1 MCDIPLNKF
10 YFDAVF
16 IFFMINLFY
25 YYNLIIFK
33 VSQFIFLILF
43 SYMMLCNYFIVSIN
57 DTWHRI
63 TYIEIILIIWRFSY
77 IPSILYTLYFAV
89 NELSNMVVYNRKL
102 FFDLQNK
109 SEIHFFE
116 FLYDRVLFISKR
128 LTLRGFLFYSMQVIL

>member
-43 SYMMLCNYFIVSIN
+43 SYMMLCNYFIVSNN
-57 DTWHRI
+57 DSWITS

-77 IPSILYTLYFAV
+77 IPPILHTLYSGIKKIGSIVV
-89 NELSNMVVYNRKL
+89 NNRKL
-102 FFDLQNK
+102 FLQNQIK
-109 SEIHFFE
+109 ITFFE